1 MRTLC
6 RSAALAFVC
15 LVGATW
21 FAAPAAAR
29 HNLSILRLGADEV
42 RPGGVLSVSGYSYT
56 QPVSIRFNAL
66 DGPVLATLTPDS
78 NNDIKGEVT
87 IPAET
92 KPGSYVL
99 FAVQGPP
106 EKPTRLPARARISVA
121 GDGGGPVLGAP
132 TGTIEARSDDLLG
145 VQRPS
150 TGSLVLIGLGAAG
163 VALFLAGGALLLG
176 ASRRTGTA
184 AVGARR

>member
-1 MRTLC
+1 MRTLR
-6 RSAALAFVC
+6 RSAALAFMVSI
-15 LVGATW
+15 GAIW
-21 FAAPAAAR
+21 VPSPASAR

-42 RPGGVLSVSGYSYT
+42 RPGGVVAVSGYSYT

-66 DGPVLATLTPDS
+66 DGSVLATLAPDS

-132 TGTIEARSDDLLG
+132 TETIEARADDLLRT
-145 VQRPS
+145 QRPS
-150 TGSLVLIGLGAAG
+150 TGSLILIGLGAAG

-176 ASRRTGTA
+176 ASRRPPA
-184 AVGARR
+184 AAAATRR